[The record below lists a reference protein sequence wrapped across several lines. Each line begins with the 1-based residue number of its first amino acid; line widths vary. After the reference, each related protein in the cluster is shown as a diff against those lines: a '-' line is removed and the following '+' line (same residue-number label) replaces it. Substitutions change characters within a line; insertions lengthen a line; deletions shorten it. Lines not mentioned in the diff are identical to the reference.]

1 MSLMEALFDA
11 QMRLKEYNVDLSG
24 YSYKM
29 TMETFKKLI
38 EECQGM
44 TGITQIEVLKF
55 VERGKHKIYG
65 IPVEIVDDPIELS
78 EIELSGR
85 REP

>member
-1 MSLMEALFDA
+1 MEALFEA

-29 TMETFKKLI
+29 TTETFKKLI
-38 EECQGM
+38 EECKEM
-44 TGITQIEVLKF
+44 TGITLIDVQKF
-55 VERGKHKIYG
+55 VEKNETKIYG

-78 EIELSGR
+78 AIELSGG